1 MEAKFQIG
9 RESWRGDCV
18 LLPVFAEED
27 PLALFPGLGKFSSW
41 LGSHPGLG
49 DFKGKKGDTLLL
61 YGNTGQPPLRVLL
74 AGLGPRK
81 EFAPADFGRAVAGAV
96 RYSSGRGFSGL
107 ALPEETLHLAAGEA
121 FSPSLLLEEAVL
133 GAQAGSYAYTVFKS
147 KSVSGEEEP
156 PAPFSLALLCAGD
169 IPEEERLAARRASA
183 LALGM
188 TCARDVVNGPANV
201 VTPEY
206 MQEKAA
212 QLAGAHGFRF
222 SAHGPDFLR
231 ERGLNAFLA
240 VSLGSAREPRLLVLE
255 YAPPGMENA
264 APVILV
270 GKGITFDSGG
280 ISLKPAAGMEKMKRD
295 MAGAGTVLGLFAA
308 LGAVLDGDSAGEAGS
323 PLCRRRVI
331 GLMGCTEN
339 MPGGRASKPGD
350 VVRTLSGK
358 TVEITNTDAEGRLV
372 LCDCLTLAQ
381 DMAEAEAL
389 IDIATLTGACV
400 VALGPKTAGI
410 FGNNDALI
418 DKLLG
423 LARKNGERMWPLP
436 IWDED
441 LDVLKENV
449 SADFNNTGPR
459 EGGASFAA
467 LFLKQFVR
475 AGTPWA
481 HLDIAGPASEDK
493 VGPNVFGGATA
504 FGMRTLWDFILATE

>member
-1 MEAKFQIG
+1 
-9 RESWRGDCV
+9 
-18 LLPVFAEED
+18 
-27 PLALFPGLGKFSSW
+27 
-41 LGSHPGLG
+41 
-49 DFKGKKGDTLLL
+49 
-61 YGNTGQPPLRVLL
+61 
-74 AGLGPRK
+74 
-81 EFAPADFGRAVAGAV
+81 
-96 RYSSGRGFSGL
+96 
-107 ALPEETLHLAAGEA
+107 
-121 FSPSLLLEEAVL
+121 
-133 GAQAGSYAYTVFKS
+133 
-147 KSVSGEEEP
+147 
-156 PAPFSLALLCAGD
+156 
-169 IPEEERLAARRASA
+169 
-183 LALGM
+183 
-188 TCARDVVNGPANV
+188 
-201 VTPEY
+201 

-212 QLAGAHGFRF
+212 QLAGDCGFKF
-222 SAHGPDFLR
+222 SAHGPDYLR
-231 ERGLNAFLA
+231 EKGLNAFLA
-240 VSLGSAREPRLLVLE
+240 VSLGSAREPRLLILE
-255 YAPPGMENA
+255 YAPLGMEEA

-280 ISLKPAAGMEKMKRD
+280 ISLKPAAGMERMKRD

-308 LGAVLDGDSAGEAGS
+308 LGAAGEAGS

-339 MPGGRASKPGD
+339 MPGGRAVKPGD

-381 DMAEAEAL
+381 DMAGPEAL

-400 VALGPKTAGI
+400 VALGPKTAGL
-410 FGNNDALI
+410 FGNDSALI

-441 LDVLKENV
+441 LDVLKENA

-481 HLDIAGPASEDK
+481 HLDIAGPASETK
-493 VGPNVFGGATA
+493 GEPNAFGGATA
-504 FGMRTLWDFILATE
+504 FGMRTLWDFILETEQAF